1 MLVGSTARRSMRI
14 IALKTLLDF
23 CKGNPANTDAEGP
36 LRAWYHEVKKAKWSD
51 PAEIKAKYGSAS
63 ILKGNRVV
71 FNIGGNKYRLVVKIN
86 YAAKVVYIRFIGT
99 HSQYDQIDAEA
110 I

>member
-1 MLVGSTARRSMRI
+1 MHVISRKQLREFGARH
-14 IALKTLLDF
+14 
-23 CKGNPANTDAEGP
+23 PDAESS
-36 LRAWYHEVKKAKWSD
+36 LRAWFHEARQAHWNTTAAVKQLYA
-51 PAEIKAKYGSAS
+51 SAS

-86 YAAKVVYIRFIGT
+86 YHAQIVYIRFIGT
-99 HSQYDQIDAEA
+99 HAAYDRIDTET